1 MSPTTAVLDTA
12 AEAEALQVERIRA
25 MTPGER
31 ASFANRLSRDVLRLS
46 EAGVRQALGDASELE
61 IYFEMLRRRYGA
73 DLAREV
79 GALRDERDR

>member
-31 ASFANRLSRDVLRLS
+31 ASFANSLSRDVLRLS
-46 EAGVRQALGDASELE
+46 EAGVRQALGDASERE

-79 GALRDERDR
+79 RALRDERDR

>member
-1 MSPTTAVLDTA
+1 
-12 AEAEALQVERIRA
+12 

-31 ASFANRLSRDVLRLS
+31 ASFANSLSRDVLRLS
-46 EAGVRQALGDASELE
+46 EAGVRQALGDASERE

-79 GALRDERDR
+79 RALRDERDR